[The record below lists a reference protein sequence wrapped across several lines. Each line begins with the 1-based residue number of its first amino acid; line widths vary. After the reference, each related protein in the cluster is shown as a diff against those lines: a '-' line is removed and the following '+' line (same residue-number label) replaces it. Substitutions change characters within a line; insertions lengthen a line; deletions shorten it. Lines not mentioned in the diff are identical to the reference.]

1 MSELLPAPADLG
13 MIAEAGNY
21 QEEVNAPAIAATTFG
36 QVVPV
41 RVGLH
46 FRVALS
52 ENVLEALLQ
61 QEAVKRFPL
70 LRREPC

>member
-1 MSELLPAPADLG
+1 MSEFIPAPADLG
-13 MIAEAGNY
+13 VITEAGTY
-21 QEEVNAPAIAATTFG
+21 QEEVNAPAIAAATFG

-41 RVGLH
+41 RVGLNV
-46 FRVALS
+46 RVALS

-61 QEAVKRFPL
+61 QQAVKRFPL